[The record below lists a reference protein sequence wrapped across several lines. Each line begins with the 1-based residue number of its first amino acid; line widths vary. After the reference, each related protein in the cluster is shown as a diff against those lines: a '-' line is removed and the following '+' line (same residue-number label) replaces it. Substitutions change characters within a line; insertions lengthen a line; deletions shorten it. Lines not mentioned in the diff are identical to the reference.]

1 MKLIIIG
8 DIVSSKK
15 ISERSSAQRKLKQ
28 AFRKLNSA
36 SSNIISPYT
45 LTLGDE
51 FQAVYKSS
59 EKVFHDIIFILM
71 KLHPVKIRFSLG
83 VGEITTSINR
93 KQALGMDGPG
103 FYLARDGMEE
113 LKKMDYKINLKTKNS
128 DDILLHKKSLFLLSH
143 MMEGWRKSRLELLTY
158 LYEGFDINKISK
170 KIKISDKAV
179 YKNID
184 AGALDLYLEITGIIE
199 EKINSLLK
207 QK

>member
-15 ISERSSAQRKLKQ
+15 INERSSAQRKLKL
-28 AFRKLNSA
+28 AFRKLNSS

-59 EKVFHDIIFILM
+59 ENIFHDIMFILM
-71 KLHPVKIRFSLG
+71 KLYPVKIRFSIG
-83 VGEITTSINR
+83 VGEITTAINR

-103 FYLARDGMEE
+103 FYLARDGMDE
-113 LKKMDYKINLKTKNS
+113 LKKMAYKINLKTNKS
-128 DDILLHKKSLFLLSH
+128 DDISLHRKSLFLLSH
-143 MMEGWRKSRLELLTY
+143 MMEGWKKSRLELLTY
-158 LYEGFDINKISK
+158 LYEGFDVNKISK

-184 AGALDLYLEITGIIE
+184 VGALDLFMDITGIVE
-199 EKINSLLK
+199 EKINLLLK